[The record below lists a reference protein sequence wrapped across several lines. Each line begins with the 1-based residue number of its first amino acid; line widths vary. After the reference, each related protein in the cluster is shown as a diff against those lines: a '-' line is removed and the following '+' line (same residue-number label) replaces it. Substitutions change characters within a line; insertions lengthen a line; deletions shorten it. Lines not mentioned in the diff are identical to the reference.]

1 MGEREGE
8 VGKGDRGKGGRERVR
23 ERKRREEKRK
33 KKKKKRRERKTE
45 SFKQYWQ
52 VSTHKVTGNTAHEEK
67 SIIPPPKFTV

>member
-23 ERKRREEKRK
+23 ERKRREEKR
-33 KKKKKRRERKTE
+33 KKKRRERKTE